1 MDHTKTCQVVLFVV
15 DGADIDK
22 VPEAKKELH
31 KLLENKSLEGKPVL
45 VVLNKIDVERR
56 FTKDDIVK
64 HMNLDYIDNTK
75 NPWAVIPISALHKTN
90 ITDVVDWLLKQT
102 K

>member
-1 MDHTKTCQVVLFVV
+1 MEHTKSCDVVVFVV

-22 VPEAKKELH
+22 VPDARRELH
-31 KLLENKSLEGKPVL
+31 KLLENKGLEGKPLL
-45 VVLNKIDVERR
+45 VVLNKIDIERR

-64 HMNLDYIDNTK
+64 HLNLDYIDNNK

-90 ITDVVDWLLKQT
+90 ITDVVDWLLKQS